1 MKGFHTIYLREKT
14 VERRSQ
20 TLGPLM
26 ACYSERA
33 EISEALRG
41 LYFQGYGVKF
51 IISMIFPM
59 SGSQIVV
66 NFKTNGLP

>member
-1 MKGFHTIYLREKT
+1 
-14 VERRSQ
+14 
-20 TLGPLM
+20 M